1 MGEVVLG
8 ISMSHA
14 PGILGW
20 PEAPAADKRERMQEA
35 LETLSQQLDAT
46 HPDVLIA
53 FLDDHFDNH
62 FRNLMPTFAVGIA
75 ASHAG
80 PSEHYFE
87 MLRIDR
93 KREVPSN
100 EEMSEALLTHLVHN
114 GFDAARMGH
123 IEYGN
128 NLMVALALI
137 RDQLDIPVVPVF
149 INVFSP
155 PITPPA
161 RAYQLGELVRS
172 FVDGRPERV
181 GFLATGG
188 LSHWPPFWTETSP
201 ACDPLLARMKRFQT
215 EGRPYLKE
223 DPGLMTDVGKWEQA
237 TAAQSDEPLVNE
249 AWDREFLDALGRGDS
264 AFMKNLT
271 FTGVEQDAGN
281 GGHEVLNWIALMGAM
296 RGEPAEIL
304 AYEPVKEW
312 ICGMGFALYRG

>member
-1 MGEVVLG
+1 MGDVVIG

-20 PEAPAADKRERMQEA
+20 PEAPSAEKRDRMEEA
-35 LETLSQQLDAT
+35 LQTISQQLDSA

-75 ASHAG
+75 PSHAG
-80 PSEHYFE
+80 PSEHYFT

-100 EEMSEALLTHLVHN
+100 EAMSEALLVHLVHN

-149 INVFSP
+149 INAF
-155 PITPPA
+155 TPPLTPPV
-161 RAYQLGELVRS
+161 RAYQLGQAVRS
-172 FVDGRPERV
+172 FVDARAERV

-188 LSHWPPFWTETSP
+188 LSHWPPFWTEGSP
-201 ACDPLLARMKRFQT
+201 SDDPLLARMKRFQT
-215 EGRPYLKE
+215 EGRSYLKE
-223 DPGLMTDVGKWEQA
+223 DPDLMTDV
-237 TAAQSDEPLVNE
+237 
-249 AWDREFLDALGRGDS
+249 
-264 AFMKNLT
+264 
-271 FTGVEQDAGN
+271 
-281 GGHEVLNWIALMGAM
+281 
-296 RGEPAEIL
+296 
-304 AYEPVKEW
+304 
-312 ICGMGFALYRG
+312 

>member
-20 PEAPAADKRERMQEA
+20 PEAPDEGKRDRMQEA
-35 LETLSQQLDAT
+35 LDTISQQLEAT
-46 HPDVLIA
+46 RPDVIIA

-62 FRNLMPTFAVGIA
+62 FRTLMPTFAVGIA
-75 ASHAG
+75 PSHAG

-100 EEMSEALLTHLVHN
+100 EEMSESLLAHLVHN

-128 NLMVALALI
+128 NLMVALSLI

-149 INVFSP
+149 INVFTP

-161 RAYQLGELVRS
+161 RAYALGELVRT
-172 FVDGRPERV
+172 FVNGRPERV
-181 GFLATGG
+181 AFLATGG
-188 LSHWPPFWTETSP
+188 LSHWPPFWTESSP
-201 ACDPLLARMKRFQT
+201 TDDPLFARMKRFQT
-215 EGRPYLKE
+215 EGRAYLLE
-223 DPGLMTDVGKWEQA
+223 DPGLMTDVGRWEQA
-237 TAAQSDEPLVNE
+237 TADESDEPLVNE
-249 AWDREFLDALGRGDS
+249 AWDREFLDALGRGDD
-264 AFMKNLT
+264 AFMKKLT
-271 FTGVEQDAGN
+271 FAGVEEDAGN

-296 RGEPAEIL
+296 GGSAAEIL

-312 ICGMGFALYRG
+312 ICGMGFALYRT